1 MLAKI
6 YAPQIR
12 YRPLHIKWIV
22 RIVIAIVEDIDLT
35 GSSWDFEVKKG
46 GRVQSISCGIREM
59 MNILLHGI
67 ESERDL

>member
-1 MLAKI
+1 MLTYSCCRFFSDFGFI
-6 YAPQIR
+6 
-12 YRPLHIKWIV
+12 
-22 RIVIAIVEDIDLT
+22 ELT

-46 GRVQSISCGIREM
+46 GRVQSISCGIREV